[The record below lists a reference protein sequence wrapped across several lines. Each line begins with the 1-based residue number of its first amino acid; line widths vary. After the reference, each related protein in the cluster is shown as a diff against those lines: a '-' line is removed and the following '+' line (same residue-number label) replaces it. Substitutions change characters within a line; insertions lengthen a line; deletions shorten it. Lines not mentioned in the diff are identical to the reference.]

1 MTTHWN
7 GNKESDP
14 KDWKVSKKQADASAE
29 FLKNLNSTDK
39 IKLLPL
45 PEPDIGMP
53 GGIKF
58 IRSDEQVK
66 DYTLANVKHH
76 IDMLEVQLAI
86 ANEKIRYRDEVIELL
101 SEELQKR
108 VDKDDLTP

>member
-14 KDWKVSKKQADASAE
+14 KDWKVSKKQADAS
-29 FLKNLNSTDK
+29 LKNLK
-39 IKLLPL
+39 IKLLSL
-45 PEPDIGMP
+45 PEKTNLSDYGDIPVFGH
-53 GGIKF
+53 
-58 IRSDEQVK
+58 E
-66 DYTLANVKHH
+66 DYTLEHYARANVLHH

-86 ANEKIRYRDEVIELL
+86 ANEKLRYKNELIELL
-101 SEELQKR
+101 CEELQKR